1 MNIKSDYYD
10 KSYNYILDS
19 VIEYLGGIIIK
30 GHYANLCK
38 LRKIINSIDLIIV
51 IVINISAT
59 SLIKNVLLLL

>member
-1 MNIKSDYYD
+1 MQIY
-10 KSYNYILDS
+10 
-19 VIEYLGGIIIK
+19 V
-30 GHYANLCK
+30 K